1 MLNEFFDKIV
11 VLTTSRRKRCE
22 AELDKYG
29 IKAEFVQSIEGVTPF
44 HSFNVSMSGI
54 IKEFSKSE
62 LGNILVL
69 EDDVVFQNMQSL
81 DMCLDE
87 LLIEFP
93 NWDML
98 YLGGNYKN
106 HDQARRPDH
115 ISDHLRRIYNAWT
128 THAVAYRR
136 DVAAWI
142 VRNYKVDQM
151 YDAFLDE
158 RVLGKFKAI
167 ATYPLFAIQEKGHSG
182 LWGHE
187 VDYSGAWSQ
196 STDFIR

>member
-1 MLNEFFDKIV
+1 MH
-11 VLTTSRRKRCE
+11 
-22 AELDKYG
+22 
-29 IKAEFVQSIEGVTPF
+29 SI
-44 HSFNVSMSGI
+44 
-54 IKEFSKSE
+54 
-62 LGNILVL
+62 
-69 EDDVVFQNMQSL
+69 

-87 LLIEFP
+87 LEDEFP

-98 YLGGNYKN
+98 YLGGNYAC
-106 HDQARRPDH
+106 HDQVKRPDH

-158 RVLGKFKAI
+158 RVLDKFKVV
-167 ATYPLFAIQEKGHSG
+167 ATYPMFAIQEKGHSD

-187 VDYSGAWSQ
+187 VDYTGAWSQ

>member
-11 VLTTSRRKRCE
+11 VLTTSRRERCE
-22 AELDKYG
+22 AELAKYG
-29 IKAEFVQSIEGVTPF
+29 IKAEFIQSVAVGTPF
-44 HSFNVSMSGI
+44 YSFNSSMIGI
-54 IKEFSKSE
+54 VADFAKSE
-62 LGNILVL
+62 LNNILVL
-69 EDDVVFQNMQSL
+69 EDDVVFENMHSI

-87 LLIEFP
+87 LEDEFP

-98 YLGGNYKN
+98 YLGGNYAC
-106 HDQARRPDH
+106 HDQVKRPDH

-158 RVLGKFKAI
+158 RVLDKFKAV
-167 ATYPLFAIQEKGHSG
+167 ATYPMFAVQEQGYSD

-187 VDYSGAWSQ
+187 VDYTGTWSQ